1 MITIFF
7 FVLMAVFT
15 ISDVSDRYIPNYV
28 VLPAI
33 IVGCYLTKNI
43 VPALI
48 MLLIGVALYGFKW
61 KCPECGYVEEHK
73 TPFSFWRGGDVKLI
87 TMTGA
92 FMGILAI
99 PIFIISVIGVFLYRH
114 FKDSRGGLA
123 YAPFLLIS
131 SLVTMGT
138 TLLFNC

>member
-1 MITIFF
+1 MITILFLALLA
-7 FVLMAVFT
+7 VLAIGDIT
-15 ISDVSDRYIPNYV
+15 DRIIPNWI

-33 IVGCYLTKNI
+33 IIGCYLTKNI

-48 MLLIGVALYGFKW
+48 MLLIGIALYGFKW
-61 KCPECGYVEEHK
+61 KCPKCGYTEEHK

-92 FMGILAI
+92 FMGMLAM
-99 PIFIISVIGVFLYRH
+99 PIFIVSIISVFLYRR

-123 YAPFLLIS
+123 YAPFLLVS
-131 SLVTMGT
+131 SLVTTGT
-138 TLLFNC
+138 TLLFNR